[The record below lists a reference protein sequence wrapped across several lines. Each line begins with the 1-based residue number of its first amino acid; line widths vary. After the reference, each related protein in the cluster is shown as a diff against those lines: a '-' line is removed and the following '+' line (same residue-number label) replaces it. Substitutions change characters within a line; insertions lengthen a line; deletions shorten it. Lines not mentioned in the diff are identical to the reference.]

1 MNQYDIPSNG
11 LILNSISSPSKDPIR
26 KMRKILISTF
36 FFLATGGA
44 YCQCQDFF
52 FTKLIKDANF
62 INDRI
67 ANVDDYLLANDVP
80 IDSVFAIQNGAF
92 DIVLF
97 ERYVYGE
104 SVLEDYSFFHEAII
118 LKVYEG
124 TIIESFFLSYDWKE
138 PPMSTPIQVSHKKL
152 PIERV
157 METSDFDF
165 KLLNEFGH
173 NLLEDDCKII
183 IPDNVDFLHGS
194 RRQINET
201 E

>member
-1 MNQYDIPSNG
+1 MVEAPAAKKEFKPSPERLARRQLVNREDMA
-11 LILNSISSPSKDPIR
+11 SVYAAKSP
-26 KMRKILISTF
+26 MYKI
-36 FFLATGGA
+36 A
-44 YCQCQDFF
+44 
-52 FTKLIKDANF
+52 K
-62 INDRI
+62 R
-67 ANVDDYLLANDVP
+67 
-80 IDSVFAIQNGAF
+80 AF

-104 SVLEDYSFFHEAII
+104 SVLENYSFFHEAII